1 MNKDQESPKKSQNE
15 KTTDIEKME
24 ADLRIQKEKVL
35 QKWDELVTAS
45 QKHDEKLKLLEEL
58 QSKIE
63 LR

>member
-63 LR
+63 QR